1 MDAISRGGKGQNSA
15 APGRAKTIR
24 TWNVGASRRHLLRPL
39 PRPVGRLRS
48 GKQLWGHVLVVGVV
62 GVGYQR
68 GIQRGTFMEVYEG
81 RTVYDLF
88 NALAVCAKKERLEHQ
103 ELAEQL
109 AYKVLK
115 KQFVP

>member
-1 MDAISRGGKGQNSA
+1 
-15 APGRAKTIR
+15 
-24 TWNVGASRRHLLRPL
+24 
-39 PRPVGRLRS
+39 
-48 GKQLWGHVLVVGVV
+48 
-62 GVGYQR
+62 
-68 GIQRGTFMEVYEG
+68 MEVYEG

>member
-1 MDAISRGGKGQNSA
+1 
-15 APGRAKTIR
+15 
-24 TWNVGASRRHLLRPL
+24 
-39 PRPVGRLRS
+39 
-48 GKQLWGHVLVVGVV
+48 
-62 GVGYQR
+62 
-68 GIQRGTFMEVYEG
+68 MEVYEG

-115 KQFVP
+115 KQLLTAVQNCGAGRPNLSALGR